1 MSNDNNNEKDFD
13 SISDLDAEDFESS
26 NKKSGDLNSN
36 QENDED
42 DFKPTETVQESAKD
56 EKYLN
61 KNFGY
66 YIPKAAIYTITILFI
81 GIGFILGFGLGNLII
96 GGIFCGLEMM
106 TQLTADPTAVSGG
119 GDLVE
124 GLQSEFTRCTTRSI
138 FTPIPLISGFIL
150 GSILAYPG
158 YKLSKSVSKGKHL
171 RSII

>member
-1 MSNDNNNEKDFD
+1 MSNDNNNDKDFD
-13 SISDLDAEDFESS
+13 SISDLDADDFDDVD
-26 NKKSGDLNSN
+26 KSDDSDSN
-36 QENDED
+36 QDNSED
-42 DFKPTETVQESAKD
+42 DFIPTETVQDSAKD

-81 GIGFILGFGLGNLII
+81 GIGFILGFGLGNLTM
-96 GGIFCGLEMM
+96 GGIFCGLDMM
-106 TQLTADPTAVSGG
+106 TQLTADPTAISGS

-124 GLQSEFTRCTTRSI
+124 NLQSDFTRCTTRSI
-138 FTPIPLISGFIL
+138 LTPIPLISGFIL
-150 GSILAYPG
+150 GSILSYPG